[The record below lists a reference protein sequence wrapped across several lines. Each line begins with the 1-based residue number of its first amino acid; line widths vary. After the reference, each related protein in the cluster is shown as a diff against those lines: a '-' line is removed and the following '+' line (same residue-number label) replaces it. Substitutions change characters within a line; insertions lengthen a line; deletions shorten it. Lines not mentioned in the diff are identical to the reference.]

1 MTVKLKGNG
10 RPQIGFL
17 AGTLGASLLVAGCVQ
32 IETPTQPIVINLNIS
47 IKQEIAVKL
56 DGSAKE
62 LIEENA
68 DIF

>member
-1 MTVKLKGNG
+1 MTVDRKGNR

-17 AGTLGASLLVAGCVQ
+17 AATLGLSLLSSGCVQ

>member
-1 MTVKLKGNG
+1 MTVNRKGNS
-10 RPQIGFL
+10 RPQIGSL
-17 AGTLGASLLVAGCVQ
+17 AATLGASLLVAGCVQ

>member
-1 MTVKLKGNG
+1 MKIREDALNKEKAK
-10 RPQIGFL
+10 PAIFGFAML
-17 AGTLGASLLVAGCVQ
+17 ALLGGCVQ
-32 IETPTQPIVINLNIS
+32 IDTPDKPIVINLNIT
-47 IKQEIAVKL
+47 IKQEIAVRL